1 MIKKLKIVDINKKK
15 KNTTEVKQEK
25 QIYMQQKL
33 VFLTLVEKILT
44 YIERQIST
52 VYSNNNK

>member
-15 KNTTEVKQEK
+15 KKKTEIKKEK